1 MFVASAVLVGL
12 IAFNVVLKQRS
23 PQYPS
28 AWDPRVASIADW
40 VSSARGLPYKTP
52 VFVDFLSE
60 AEFTA
65 KVQQPTA
72 NPTDADRQA
81 AEQTE
86 GYFRS
91 IGLLQGDVDLL
102 ASTSTLRGSGT
113 LAFYSTTTKR
123 VTVRGT
129 DLTASV
135 RVTLAHEL
143 THVLQDQHFNL
154 TVHGGSDKAG
164 PSDVLRAVAEGDAVH
179 IEHEFVK
186 QLSEADKT
194 AYAKETEAGYS
205 QFEQTTSAVPDVL
218 RAAFGAPY
226 ILGEPFVDFLYATGG
241 PESVNEAFRQPPNS
255 LAAMAYTI
263 SYLERRPDYP
273 PEPPAASGTV
283 VEDGT
288 FDAVQLFL
296 MLSARMEAHDA
307 LRAVDAWAGDAF
319 VAADAAG
326 KVCTDI
332 AFAGRIDGD
341 MGKNVDRYK
350 ELSDLLTTW
359 ATAMPAE
366 AGATVTF
373 DGTRLNLRS
382 CDPGTAADQKIQG
395 QPSQNL
401 AVIVVRIYAM
411 GSSMKAGNSAAK
423 AQCAATGF
431 VNAYTVEQLRDQ
443 SSTSKEEVQQKL
455 TETAAA
461 CPV

>member
-1 MFVASAVLVGL
+1 VTAAVIFGV
-12 IAFNVVLKQRS
+12 IAFSVVQKRRGPEY
-23 PQYPS
+23 PQ

-40 VSSARGLPYKTP
+40 VSAERGLPYLHP
-52 VFVDFLSE
+52 VYVDFLSE

-72 NPTDADRQA
+72 NPTDADRKA
-81 AEQTE
+81 AEGTE

-102 ASTSTLRGSGT
+102 ASTSTLKGSGT
-113 LAFYSTTTKR
+113 LAFYSTITKR

-143 THVLQDQHFNL
+143 THVLQDQHFDL
-154 TVHGGSDKAG
+154 TVHGGSSGAG

-179 IEHEFVK
+179 IEHAFVA
-186 QLSEADKT
+186 QLSDTDKV
-194 AYAKETEAGYS
+194 AYKNETEAGYD

-218 RAAFGAPY
+218 RASFGAPY
-226 ILGEPFVDFLYATGG
+226 ILGEPFVDFLYATSG
-241 PESVNEAFRQPPNS
+241 PSAVNDAFRQPPTS

-263 SYLERRPDYP
+263 SYLEHRPIRP
-273 PEPPAASGTV
+273 PDPPTADGNV
-283 VEDGT
+283 VEDGV

-296 MLSARMEAHDA
+296 MLSARMDPHDA
-307 LRAVDAWAGDAF
+307 LRAVDAWAGDAL
-319 VAADAAG
+319 VAADG
-326 KVCTDI
+326 TGTVCTDI

-341 MGKNVDRYK
+341 LSANTDRYK

-359 ATAMPAE
+359 ANRMPAS

-373 DGTRLNLRS
+373 DGTRLIVHS
-382 CDPGTAADQKIQG
+382 CDPGATADQKIQG

-401 AVIVVRIYAM
+401 ALIVVRIYAM
-411 GSSMKAGNSAAK
+411 GSSMKAGNNAAR

-431 VNAYTVEQLRDQ
+431 VNAYSVEQLRDQ
-443 SSTSKEEVQQKL
+443 ASTSRDDVQQKL
-455 TETAAA
+455 S
-461 CPV
+461 